1 MALSLGQLVTGGA
14 AFSRGQR
21 EAEQAERTARLNQLQ
36 IEEANRQN
44 QLRREMLQAPIGE
57 PMGGLRMGPALET
70 VLPPMDGTL
79 APSRPRLTPPPAP
92 PAPAAEPSA
101 KPPTTA
107 PAADTTYEGLYQR
120 IKALRSEGVFS
131 R

>member
-36 IEEANRQN
+36 IEEANRQDY
-44 QLRREMLQAPIGE
+44 LRRIAPKMAPIGE
-57 PMGGLRMGPALET
+57 PPGGLRLQPALET

-79 APSRPRLTPPPAP
+79 APSRPRPTPPPAQA
-92 PAPAAEPSA
+92 AP
-101 KPPTTA
+101 TGFV
-107 PAADTTYEGLYQR
+107 DT
-120 IKALRSEGVFS
+120 
-131 R
+131 